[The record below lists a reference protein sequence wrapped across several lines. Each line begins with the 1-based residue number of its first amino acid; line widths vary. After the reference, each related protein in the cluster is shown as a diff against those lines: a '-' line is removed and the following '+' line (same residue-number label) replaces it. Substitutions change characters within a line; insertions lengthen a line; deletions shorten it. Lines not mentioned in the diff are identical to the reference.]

1 MLAQAVLL
9 GRIDD
14 VGVAHPPKVIA
25 RLPGRLRLGFS
36 RSSEEA
42 SIPAAEDGKLVAF
55 VAYGED
61 CILSGEAVL
70 HADRLTDMLN
80 AHDEYVLAGVTV
92 KRFDG
97 GEPLD
102 VPEIAVA
109 RDELFLVHASG
120 PRGDAAR
127 RHRTMPQHLA
137 IKMGPYQVRGFFHAL
152 PGADPVEA
160 LRRRK
165 AMVPITDAR
174 IGYTFRGERRETRV
188 DTLIVNR
195 EQIDWI
201 EQMMPSQE
209 EFPTGPKRLVPT
221 PA

>member
-1 MLAQAVLL
+1 M
-9 GRIDD
+9 
-14 VGVAHPPKVIA
+14 IA
-25 RLPGRLRLGFS
+25 SLPRRLRFGFS
-36 RSSEEA
+36 SPEA
-42 SIPAAEDGKLVAF
+42 DPSGTSPDDGQLVAF

-61 CILSGEAVL
+61 CVLSGKAIL
-70 HADRLTDMLN
+70 NADRLTDMLN
-80 AHDEYVLAGVTV
+80 GADEYLLAGVTV
-92 KRFDG
+92 ERFDD

-102 VPEIAVA
+102 VAEIAIP
-109 RDELFLVHASG
+109 RDEIFMVHASG

-174 IGYTFRGERRETRV
+174 IGYTFHGERRETRV
-188 DTLIVNR
+188 ETLIVNR

-201 EQMMPSQE
+201 EQVMPSQE
-209 EFPTGPKRLVPT
+209 EFPAGPKRLVPK

>member
-1 MLAQAVLL
+1 M
-9 GRIDD
+9 
-14 VGVAHPPKVIA
+14 IA
-25 RLPGRLRLGFS
+25 SLPRRLRFGFS
-36 RSSEEA
+36 SPEGDPTGTS
-42 SIPAAEDGKLVAF
+42 PDDGQLVPF

-61 CILSGEAVL
+61 CILSGEAIL
-70 HADRLTDMLN
+70 NADRLTDMLN
-80 AHDEYVLAGVTV
+80 GADEYLLAGVTV
-92 KRFDG
+92 ERFDG

-102 VPEIAVA
+102 VAEVVVA
-109 RDELFLVHASG
+109 RDEIFMVHASG

-174 IGYTFRGERRETRV
+174 IGYTSRGERRESRV
-188 DTLIVNR
+188 ETLIVNR

-201 EQMMPSQE
+201 EQVMPSQE
-209 EFPTGPKRLVPT
+209 EFPTGPKRLVPK